1 MADKKSNPQQ
11 IAQSVFN
18 PSSESIS
25 IRDVTNLIPSAYNE
39 MTLTYLN
46 TNTEPSTITYKLNSA
61 IVAVI
66 AFEYDV
72 RGRVTRV
79 YRQG

>member
-11 IAQSVFN
+11 IAQAVFN
-18 PSSESIS
+18 PNSESIS
-25 IRDVTNLIPSAYNE
+25 IRDVTNLVPSAYNE
-39 MTLTYLN
+39 MIMTYVN
-46 TNTEPSTITYKLNSA
+46 TNTEPSTITYKLNNG

-72 RGRVTRV
+72 RGRVSRV
-79 YRQG
+79 YRQS

>member
-25 IRDVTNLIPSAYNE
+25 IRDITNLVPNAYNE
-39 MTLTYLN
+39 MILTYVA
-46 TNTEPSTITYKLNSA
+46 TNTEPATITYKLNST

-79 YRQG
+79 YRQS